1 MILISFVA
9 GMRVRSNPKF
19 LFIIVPQRRE
29 GMAQLIQIMV
39 YMGFSNNLKLSNL
52 SPLWRTL
59 LEAYP
64 FIRKAM

>member
-1 MILISFVA
+1 MILISFVD

-19 LFIIVPQRRE
+19 LFIIVPQRRK
-29 GMAQLIQIMV
+29 GMTQLIQIMV

>member
-1 MILISFVA
+1 MILISFVD

-29 GMAQLIQIMV
+29 GMTQLIQIMV

-64 FIRKAM
+64 FIRRAT